1 MGKVGI
7 VQRRSGHPSQK
18 REDRY
23 SKYATG
29 IYTTDK
35 TCPSCLSIS
44 SICLMVH
51 IDQPDTSLLFSAAAA
66 AQLAQQYIFIYKHV
80 YTYLRIYVNKYID
93 ATKVRVSC
101 ALRVSIFYIG
111 CCLLRER
118 RQQPGLLQLN
128 LAIKCPSSLK
138 WMRAQQPPFASV
150 SLSTVTG
157 PPSTSLRRHRRRLL
171 LLLLFIGVV
180 YEMDDGSFL
189 FSSFFFFPLS
199 LTNKTRVPE
208 LP

>member
-1 MGKVGI
+1 MTTLNPRQCLYTEWMGQYQKVVRLLKRKQQKDIERKKERKKKKSFERTRSQMGKVGI

-66 AQLAQQYIFIYKHV
+66 AQLA
-80 YTYLRIYVNKYID
+80 
-93 ATKVRVSC
+93 
-101 ALRVSIFYIG
+101 
-111 CCLLRER
+111 
-118 RQQPGLLQLN
+118 
-128 LAIKCPSSLK
+128 
-138 WMRAQQPPFASV
+138 
-150 SLSTVTG
+150 
-157 PPSTSLRRHRRRLL
+157 
-171 LLLLFIGVV
+171 
-180 YEMDDGSFL
+180 
-189 FSSFFFFPLS
+189 
-199 LTNKTRVPE
+199 
-208 LP
+208 